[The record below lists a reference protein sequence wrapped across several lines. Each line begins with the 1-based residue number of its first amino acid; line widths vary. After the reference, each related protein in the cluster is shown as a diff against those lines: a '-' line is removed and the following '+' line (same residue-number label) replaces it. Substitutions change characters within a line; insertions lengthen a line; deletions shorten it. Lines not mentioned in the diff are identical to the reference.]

1 MIPPQLKKNQGWA
14 RPKLQ
19 SCFVIT
25 PETIN
30 ITQFAQ
36 LECQKYA
43 GLNNQLAVLHIDGLT

>member
-1 MIPPQLKKNQGWA
+1 M
-14 RPKLQ
+14 Q
-19 SCFVIT
+19 SCSVIP

-30 ITQFAQ
+30 ITQ